1 MNIGVYF
8 GVFIT
13 ESFQQLYWMSHENN
27 LHLNFTLA
35 IFMLYLVHLKRKIKL
50 CLVSLAKFS
59 LQNVKEKLIKKWS
72 TFIIQRCIGISEAD
86 GWRFRVEIDQW
97 DENGSS
103 ISVNVMG
110 NLVGCIGW
118 QGTETLHFFN
128 C

>member
-13 ESFQQLYWMSHENN
+13 ESFQQLCWMSHENN
-27 LHLNFTLA
+27 LHLNFKLT

-72 TFIIQRCIGISEAD
+72 TFIIQRCIGISGAD